1 MPRAAR
7 PSGPPSVSEGLLQCR
22 TQQWSLCPTTQERR
36 EGERKRRERG
46 REGKNGGGGC
56 KSRHIIVTHQ
66 PKGSNKERHAV
77 LSPVQCRPL
86 ASSERREKD
95 GGINGCIP
103 PHTQTGKR
111 KKYSL
116 CPGFS

>member
-1 MPRAAR
+1 MSNNTR
-7 PSGPPSVSEGLLQCR
+7 
-22 TQQWSLCPTTQERR
+22 
-36 EGERKRRERG
+36 GERERG
-46 REGKNGGGGC
+46 KGGKGGGKGRMGGGGC

-103 PHTQTGKR
+103 THTQTGKR
-111 KKYSL
+111 KSTACAPASANKTH
-116 CPGFS
+116 FH